1 MADTKTNMKRLML
14 GINEVDCM
22 LCGVVIESV
31 LMRTPGVQSA
41 SVDEKAK
48 RAEVVFD
55 PKAID
60 SKQIQN
66 KILSLGYRTNLLGE
80 SPA

>member
-1 MADTKTNMKRLML
+1 MKRLIL
-14 GINEVDCM
+14 GINQVDCM

-48 RAEVVFD
+48 RTDILFD
-55 PKAID
+55 PKVID
-60 SKQIQN
+60 SKQIQA
-66 KILSLGYRTNLLGE
+66 KILSLGYRTNVLGE
-80 SPA
+80 SEAK